1 VNLDDPVT
9 ARCVAALRVARAAQ
23 SDRNEWERR
32 DDIRL
37 CEMLL
42 WTPVQGPRRGQQ
54 PPLSGGRAETLR
66 RVRDGGQWRLPSP
79 QGAGEVLRLRAGGA
93 RRPGREVVFRDSSAW
108 RRRPSGS

>member
-1 VNLDDPVT
+1 MNLDDPVT
-9 ARCVAALRVARAAQ
+9 DRPAPRKRTRCVAALRVARAAQ

-79 QGAGEVLRLRAGGA
+79 QGAAEVLRLRAGGA
-93 RRPGREVVFRDSSAW
+93 RRPGREVVFRD
-108 RRRPSGS
+108 